1 MLRPSSTV
9 VTSWWCSPRTEE
21 TPITTTYLAQRVL
34 AVVPVLVGVTLVAF
48 LLIQIVPGDPAVAML
63 GPTAS
68 REAVAELRASLG
80 LDQPVYVQYVRWLG
94 KTLSGDM
101 GRSIQMNIPVLPTL
115 REKFANTLTLATASF
130 LLAVVLGTGLGLV
143 AAARPHTRLDRALM
157 SSAVVGASVPSFWIG
172 LMLMFVFALKLRL
185 LPATGMYDITGDGE
199 LLDLLQHLVLPAT
212 VTALV
217 PAAIIARMARAS
229 LIEVM
234 HQDYIRVCLAKGL
247 PYWKVVAKH
256 GVRNALPPIVNIT
269 GLQLGYLLGGA
280 VYTEVV
286 FSWPGIGLQLYSSIV
301 ARDIPMVQATV
312 LLVGL
317 GFVVVN
323 VVVDLVLIRLVPRAT
338 SAA

>member
-1 MLRPSSTV
+1 MTA
-9 VTSWWCSPRTEE
+9 
-21 TPITTTYLAQRVL
+21 TYVAKRLL
-34 AVVPVLVGVTLVAF
+34 AVVPVLFGVTLVAF
-48 LLIQIVPGDPAVAML
+48 LLLQIVPGDPAVAML

-68 REAVAELRASLG
+68 AEAVAKLRESLG
-80 LDQPVYVQYVRWLG
+80 LNQPVYVQYARWLG
-94 KTLSGDM
+94 QMFSGDM

-115 REKFANTLTLATASF
+115 REKFLNTLILATASF
-130 LLAVVLGTGLGLV
+130 ILAVVVGAGLGFM
-143 AAARPHTRLDRALM
+143 AGAKPHGRFDRTFM
-157 SSAVVGASVPSFWIG
+157 STAVLGASVPSFWIG
-172 LMLMFVFALKLRL
+172 LMLMFVFALKLRV
-185 LPATGMYDITGDGE
+185 LPATGMYDITGDQE
-199 LLDLLQHLVLPAT
+199 LLDLARHLVLPAI
-212 VTALV
+212 VTAML
-217 PAAIIARMARAS
+217 PTAIIARISRAS

-247 PYWKVVAKH
+247 PYWKVVLKH

-323 VVVDLVLIRLVPRAT
+323 VAVDLVLIRLVPRAT
-338 SAA
+338 TAA

>member
-1 MLRPSSTV
+1 VRYV
-9 VTSWWCSPRTEE
+9 VKRLLS
-21 TPITTTYLAQRVL
+21 
-34 AVVPVLVGVTLVAF
+34 VVPVLFGVTLVAF
-48 LLIQIVPGDPAVAML
+48 LLLQIVPGDPAVAIL
-63 GPTAS
+63 GPTATK
-68 REAVAELRASLG
+68 EAVAQLRESLG
-80 LDQPVYVQYVRWLG
+80 LNQPVYVQYARWLG
-94 KTLSGDM
+94 KTLRGDM
-101 GRSIQMNIPVLPTL
+101 GYSIQMNIPVLPTL
-115 REKFANTLTLATASF
+115 REKFTNTLILATASF
-130 LLAVVLGTGLGLV
+130 VIAVIAGSTLGFLAG
-143 AAARPHTRLDRALM
+143 AWPHTRFDRAFM
-157 SSAVVGASVPSFWIG
+157 STAVLGASLPSFWIG
-172 LMLMFVFALKLRL
+172 LMLMFVFALKLRV
-185 LPATGMYDITGDGE
+185 LPATGMYDITGDQE
-199 LLDLLQHLVLPAT
+199 IADLLRHLVLPAV
-212 VTALV
+212 VTAMLPMAV
-217 PAAIIARMARAS
+217 IARMARAS

-247 PYWKVVAKH
+247 PFWKVVAKH

-317 GFVVVN
+317 GFVLVN

>member
-1 MLRPSSTV
+1 M
-9 VTSWWCSPRTEE
+9 
-21 TPITTTYLAQRVL
+21 

-48 LLIQIVPGDPAVAML
+48 LLLQIVPGDPAVAIL

-68 REAVAELRASLG
+68 AEAVAQLRESLG
-80 LDQPVYVQYVRWLG
+80 LNQPVYVQYARWLG

-115 REKFANTLTLATASF
+115 REKFTNTLILAAASF
-130 LLAVVLGTGLGLV
+130 VLAVVMGTGLGLL
-143 AAARPHTRLDRALM
+143 AAARAHTRLDRAFM
-157 SSAVVGASVPSFWIG
+157 STALVGASMPSFWIA

-185 LPATGMYDITGDGE
+185 LPATGMYDIMGDGE
-199 LLDLLQHLVLPAT
+199 LTDLLRHLVLPAT

-217 PAAIIARMARAS
+217 PTAIIARMARAS
-229 LIEVM
+229 LIEVL

-247 PYWKVVAKH
+247 SYWKVVAKH

-312 LLVGL
+312 LVVGL
-317 GFVVVN
+317 GFALIN
-323 VVVDLVLIRLVPRAT
+323 VAVDLVLIRLVPRAT
-338 SAA
+338 TAA

>member
-1 MLRPSSTV
+1 M
-9 VTSWWCSPRTEE
+9 
-21 TPITTTYLAQRVL
+21 
-34 AVVPVLVGVTLVAF
+34 VPVLVGVTLVAF
-48 LLIQIVPGDPAVAML
+48 LLLQIVPGDPAVAML

-68 REAVAELRASLG
+68 AEAVAKLRESLG

-94 KTLSGDM
+94 KTLGGDM

-115 REKFANTLTLATASF
+115 REKFANTLILATASF
-130 LLAVVLGTGLGLV
+130 LLAVVMGSGLGLV
-143 AAARPHTRLDRALM
+143 AAAKAHTRFDRAFM
-157 SSAVVGASVPSFWIG
+157 STAVMGASMPSFWIA

-185 LPATGMYDITGDGE
+185 LPATGMYDITGDQE
-199 LLDLLQHLVLPAT
+199 LTDLLRHLVLPAT

-217 PAAIIARMARAS
+217 PTAIIARMARAS
-229 LIEVM
+229 LIEVL
-234 HQDYIRVCLAKGL
+234 HQDYITVCLAKGL

>member
-1 MLRPSSTV
+1 M
-9 VTSWWCSPRTEE
+9 EG
-21 TPITTTYLAQRVL
+21 PITATYVATRLL
-34 AVVPVLVGVTLVAF
+34 AVAPVLVGVTLVAF
-48 LLIQIVPGDPAVAML
+48 LLLQIVPGDPAVAIL

-68 REAVAELRASLG
+68 AEAVAKLRESLG
-80 LDQPVYVQYVRWLG
+80 LNQPVYVQYFRWLG

-115 REKFANTLTLATASF
+115 REKFANTLILATASF
-130 LLAVVLGTGLGLV
+130 LLAAVMGASLGLL
-143 AAARPHTRLDRALM
+143 AAARAHTRFDRAFM
-157 SSAVVGASVPSFWIG
+157 TMAVVGASMPSFWIA
-172 LMLMFVFALKLRL
+172 LMLMFVFALKLRV
-185 LPATGMYDITGDGE
+185 LPATGMYDITGDQE
-199 LLDLLQHLVLPAT
+199 FTDLLRHLILPAA

-217 PAAIIARMARAS
+217 PTAIIARMARAS
-229 LIEVM
+229 LIEVL
-234 HQDYIRVCLAKGL
+234 HQDYIKVSLSKGL

-280 VYTEVV
+280 VYTEVI

-312 LLVGL
+312 LVVGL
-317 GFVVVN
+317 GFVLIN

-338 SAA
+338 TAA

>member
-1 MLRPSSTV
+1 MLCASPRA
-9 VTSWWCSPRTEE
+9 VTSSWRSPRTEG
-21 TPITTTYLAQRVL
+21 TPITATYVAKRLL

-48 LLIQIVPGDPAVAML
+48 LLLQIVPGDPAVAIL
-63 GPTAS
+63 GPTATA
-68 REAVAELRASLG
+68 EAVAQLRESLG
-80 LDQPVYVQYVRWLG
+80 LNKPVYVQYARWLG

-115 REKFANTLTLATASF
+115 REKFANTLILATASF
-130 LLAVVLGTGLGLV
+130 LLAVVMGTGLGLL
-143 AAARPHTRLDRALM
+143 AAARPHTRFDRAFM
-157 SSAVVGASVPSFWIG
+157 STAVVGASVPSFWIA

-185 LPATGMYDITGDGE
+185 LPATGMYDITGDQE
-199 LLDLLQHLVLPAT
+199 FTDLLRHLVLPAT
-212 VTALV
+212 VTAMV
-217 PAAIIARMARAS
+217 PTAIIARMARAS

-317 GFVVVN
+317 GFVLVN
-323 VVVDLVLIRLVPRAT
+323 VAVDLVLIRLVPRAT

>member
-1 MLRPSSTV
+1 MLALVFIGRHV
-9 VTSWWCSPRTEE
+9 VAQRASKRGGTS
-21 TPITTTYLAQRVL
+21 ITGSYLAKRLL
-34 AVVPVLVGVTLVAF
+34 AVVPVLFGVTLVAF
-48 LLIQIVPGDPAVAML
+48 LLLQIVPGDPAVAIL
-63 GPTAS
+63 GPTATA
-68 REAVAELRASLG
+68 EAVAQLRESLG
-80 LDQPVYVQYVRWLG
+80 LNQPVYVQYARWLG

-101 GRSIQMNIPVLPTL
+101 GDSIQMNIPVLPTL
-115 REKFANTLTLATASF
+115 REKFANTLILAAASF
-130 LLAVVLGTGLGLV
+130 VLAVVVGAGLGLL
-143 AAARPHTRLDRALM
+143 AAARPHTRFDRAFM
-157 SSAVVGASVPSFWIG
+157 STAVVGASMPSFWIA

-185 LPATGMYDITGDGE
+185 LPATGMYDITGDQE
-199 LLDLLQHLVLPAT
+199 LGDLLRHLVLPAA
-212 VTALV
+212 VTAMV
-217 PAAIIARMARAS
+217 PTAIIARMARAS

-234 HQDYIRVCLAKGL
+234 HQDYITACLAKGL
-247 PYWKVVAKH
+247 PYWRVVAKH

-323 VVVDLVLIRLVPRAT
+323 VVVDLLLIRLVPRAT
-338 SAA
+338 TA

>member
-1 MLRPSSTV
+1 M
-9 VTSWWCSPRTEE
+9 
-21 TPITTTYLAQRVL
+21 I
-34 AVVPVLVGVTLVAF
+34 PVLVGVTLVAF
-48 LLIQIVPGDPAVAML
+48 LLLQIVPGDPAVAIL

-68 REAVAELRASLG
+68 AEAVAQLRESLG
-80 LDQPVYVQYVRWLG
+80 LNQPVYVQYVRWLG

-115 REKFANTLTLATASF
+115 RDKFANTLILATASF
-130 LLAVVLGTGLGLV
+130 LLAVALGASLGLL
-143 AAARPHTRLDRALM
+143 AAGRAHTRFDRAFM
-157 SSAVVGASVPSFWIG
+157 SAAVVGASMPSFWIA
-172 LMLMFVFALKLRL
+172 LMLMFVFALKLRV
-185 LPATGMYDITGDGE
+185 LPATGMYDITGDGHFT
-199 LLDLLQHLVLPAT
+199 DLLRHLVLPAI

-217 PAAIIARMARAS
+217 PTAIIARMARAS
-229 LIEVM
+229 LIEVL
-234 HQDYIRVCLAKGL
+234 HQDYIKACLAKGL

-312 LLVGL
+312 LVVGL
-317 GFVVVN
+317 GFVLIN
-323 VVVDLVLIRLVPRAT
+323 VVVDLVLIRLVPRAET
-338 SAA
+338 AA